1 MLYWHTSM
9 LSVFL
14 ETTSGGDVMML
25 QVAWPAGPY
34 SWSAIDLRSTAMAKA
49 LRTFRSEKNGC
60 LVVGSERLSPRSG
73 LGSAKLMSSRS
84 TLGLEAV
91 ISVALPPCDNWFSTC
106 ASTCRFQA

>member
-14 ETTSGGDVMML
+14 ETTLGGDVMML

-34 SWSAIDLRSTAMAKA
+34 SCSAIDLRSTAMAKA
-49 LRTFRSEKNGC
+49 LRTLRSEKNGC

-73 LGSAKLMSSRS
+73 LGSAKLINSRS
-84 TLGLEAV
+84 TFGLRAV
-91 ISVALPPCDNWFSTC
+91 INVARPPWESWFSTW
-106 ASTCRFQA
+106 ASTCRFQ